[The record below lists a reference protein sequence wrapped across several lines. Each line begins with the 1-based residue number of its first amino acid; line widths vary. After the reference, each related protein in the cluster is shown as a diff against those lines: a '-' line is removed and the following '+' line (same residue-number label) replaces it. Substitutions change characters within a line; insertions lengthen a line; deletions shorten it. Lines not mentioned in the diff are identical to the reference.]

1 MCGEVCPLKRP
12 HKMRIWGT
20 MGTMTVPQISFN
32 DDREMPQLGL
42 GTYKL
47 NDDECIRV
55 VREAIDLGYRHFDTA
70 TLYKN
75 EEALGTALNQ
85 AIDAGDVSRED
96 LFITSKVWHSHHGA
110 QKAEQAFQESMEK
123 LKLDYLDLYLIHWPW
138 PQGGLYVETFESI
151 ARLQGMGQIASI
163 GVANFYEKVLEE
175 LIDKT
180 GITPVLNQV
189 ELHPGFTQP
198 ELREFHHKH
207 GIVTEAWSPLA
218 RGVVLNNPEIEKIAA
233 AHEATEGQ
241 VVLAYLMAKGISV
254 IPKSA
259 RSERLKENL
268 AAAELELGKD
278 EITAIDSLE
287 GQEGFG
293 RMFNDPREFPGA
305 EG

>member
-1 MCGEVCPLKRP
+1 MP
-12 HKMRIWGT
+12 H
-20 MGTMTVPQISFN
+20 ISFN

-85 AIDAGDVSRED
+85 AIDAGDVTRED

-163 GVANFYEKVLEE
+163 GVANFYEEVLED
-175 LIDKT
+175 LIEKT

-233 AHEATEGQ
+233 THQATEGQ

-278 EITAIDSLE
+278 EIAAIDSLE

-293 RMFNDPREFPGA
+293 RMFNDPREFPGS
-305 EG
+305 EQN

>member
-1 MCGEVCPLKRP
+1 
-12 HKMRIWGT
+12 
-20 MGTMTVPQISFN
+20 MGTMTVPTISFN

-85 AIDAGDVSRED
+85 AIDAGDVSRGN

-163 GVANFYEKVLEE
+163 GVANFYEEVLED

-233 AHEATEGQ
+233 AREATEGQ

-278 EITAIDSLE
+278 EIAAIDALE
-287 GQEGFG
+287 GQKGFG

>member
-1 MCGEVCPLKRP
+1 
-12 HKMRIWGT
+12 

-218 RGVVLNNPEIEKIAA
+218 RGVVLNNPVIQQIAA

-241 VVLAYLMAKGISV
+241 VVLAYLMAKDISV